1 VEHAVTDECLFEW
14 TVPRKDVGGGEVDT
28 VLEAEQK
35 VEVVE
40 VGVDSWEAEAREGDE
55 GG

>member
-1 VEHAVTDECLFEW
+1 MELVDGARGDGRMPVRVDS
-14 TVPRKDVGGGEVDT
+14 PRKDVGGGEVDT

-40 VGVDSWEAEAREGDE
+40 VGVDS
-55 GG
+55 

>member
-1 VEHAVTDECLFEW
+1 
-14 TVPRKDVGGGEVDT
+14 VDT

-40 VGVDSWEAEAREGDE
+40 AVVGVDSWEAEAYEGD
-55 GG
+55 G